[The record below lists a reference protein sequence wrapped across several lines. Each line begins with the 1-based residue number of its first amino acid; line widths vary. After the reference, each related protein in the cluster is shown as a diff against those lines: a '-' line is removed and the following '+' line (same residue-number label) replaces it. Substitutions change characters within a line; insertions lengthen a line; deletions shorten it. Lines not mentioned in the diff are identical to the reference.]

1 MPEITVNLGAGRSNE
16 TKEKLMR
23 AITQAVVSSIGAPI
37 EAVVVTIIEN
47 PLTDKMK
54 GGILFTERAKNRVGK

>member
-16 TKEKLMR
+16 TKEALMTE
-23 AITQAVVSSIGAPI
+23 ITNAVVKALGAPI
-37 EAVVVTIIEN
+37 SAIVVTIIET